1 MKRADIQGL
10 RTVAIFGV
18 IIYHI
23 WPTHF
28 PSGFLGVDIFFVISG
43 HLMAGCLAK
52 LFGNCALKTD
62 KAALNKLLQFYTRRI
77 KRIVPIYIAII
88 YGTLSVSRTIM
99 LDSDF
104 QKARVDMYWALAFIS
119 NMQSVFE
126 NNDYFT
132 EVFSYRPFLHCWS
145 LGVEMHFYL
154 LVPLAMFVLLSLRGA
169 QRRLLR
175 FGFCSIVLISSV
187 TMQQLLTTA
196 LPALSFGFVFC
207 RLWQFFAGILVHF
220 LNVDEQDEADGGA
233 QAAAPTGW
241 PYVLG
246 QNDKEIAISGNA
258 TALSAQTNAN
268 VAAMPCSTSPPPLPA
283 SSTAS
288 LMITSPTSSS
298 SSSACQHET
307 EANKNNLARFLWQT
321 AIVHLLLLLLLCVLF
336 IPFHVPVSV
345 VPFQT
350 SLVVILSAAQIHVH
364 HQPGMAWPPS
374 PLLSNFLAVQ
384 LGDLS
389 YVWYLVSSNSN
400 FANAMHQQ
408 ISN

>member
-43 HLMAGCLAK
+43 HLMAGCLTK
-52 LFGNCALKTD
+52 LFGNCALKPN
-62 KAALNKLLQFYTRRI
+62 KAALNKLAQFYTRRI
-77 KRIVPIYIAII
+77 KRIVPIYVAII

-145 LGVEMHFYL
+145 MGVEMHFYL
-154 LVPLAMFVLLSLRGA
+154 LVPLVMFVLLSLRGA

-175 FGFCSIVLISSV
+175 FGFCSTVLICSV
-187 TMQQLLTTA
+187 TVQQLLATV

-220 LNVDEQDEADGGA
+220 LNVDEQDEADSGA

-258 TALSAQTNAN
+258 TTALSAQIKANA
-268 VAAMPCSTSPPPLPA
+268 VVPCSTSPPPLPA

-298 SSSACQHET
+298 SACQQET
-307 EANKNNLARFLWQT
+307 EANKNNLARFLWHT
-321 AIVHLLLLLLLCVLF
+321 AIVHMLLLLLLCVLF
-336 IPFHVPVSV
+336 IPFHVPASV

-350 SLVVILSAAQIHVH
+350 TPARH
-364 HQPGMAWPPS
+364 GMAIVPVALQFPCSTAWR
-374 PLLSNFLAVQ
+374 PLLRLVLGTLAYHCVHQIFL
-384 LGDLS
+384 
-389 YVWYLVSSNSN
+389 
-400 FANAMHQQ
+400 HR
-408 ISN
+408 